1 MNKIPNRI
9 KELRKQK
16 GVTLKRFPSL
26 AEAIDYKE
34 VVLNQLDKDVRQ
46 KQVKK

>member
-1 MNKIPNRI
+1 MIDNDIQINEGDQDATKSF
-9 KELRKQK
+9 K
-16 GVTLKRFPSL
+16 
-26 AEAIDYKE
+26 AIDYKE